1 MFLLSLLANVLFK
14 EGVVMSRSRKLMLI
28 FGGIVVVLAVV
39 GVIFALSGHR
49 QPPVGTEI
57 GKTAP
62 DFTLSDFQGVKISLS
77 GFRGQVVILE
87 FWQST
92 CPDCRRETP
101 YLDELYRRYKDKGV
115 VWLGVNLNH
124 DHDAAQKFLEDK
136 GLAGDQTT
144 VGKDYTAAMDVVKLF
159 NVPLVPCV
167 FVIDR
172 RGIIRYRGVYPDKPY
187 AGDIEPWL

>member
-1 MFLLSLLANVLFK
+1 MSWPRKWIFI
-14 EGVVMSRSRKLMLI
+14 GVAI
-28 FGGIVVVLAVV
+28 AVAMAAV
-39 GVIFALSGHR
+39 GVILALTVHR

-57 GKTAP
+57 RQTAP
-62 DFTLSDFQGVKISLS
+62 DFTLSNFQGTSISLS

-92 CPDCRRETP
+92 CPDCRREMP
-101 YLDELYRRYKDKGV
+101 YLDELYRRYKDREL
-115 VWLGVNLNH
+115 VWLGVNLNR
-124 DHDAAQKFLEDK
+124 DHNAAQKYLEDK

-167 FVIDR
+167 FIIDR
-172 RGIIRYRGVYPDKPY
+172 QGIIRYRGVFPDKPY

>member
-1 MFLLSLLANVLFK
+1 
-14 EGVVMSRSRKLMLI
+14 MSRSRKWI
-28 FGGIVVVLAVV
+28 FTGVVIAVILAVV
-39 GVIFALSGHR
+39 GAILVLNEHR
-49 QPPVGTEI
+49 QPPIGTEI
-57 GKTAP
+57 GQTAS
-62 DFTLSDFQGVKISLS
+62 DFTLSDFRGVNISLS
-77 GFRGQVVILE
+77 EFRGKVVILE

-124 DHDAAQKFLEDK
+124 DHDAAQKFLVDS
-136 GLAGDQTT
+136 GLADDQTT
-144 VGKDYTAAMDVVKLF
+144 VGKDYAAAMDVVKLF
-159 NVPLVPCV
+159 DVPLVPCV

-172 RGIIRYRGVYPDKPY
+172 RGIIRYRGVYPGKPY

>member
-1 MFLLSLLANVLFK
+1 ML
-14 EGVVMSRSRKLMLI
+14 RSRKWILAGSVIAVIL
-28 FGGIVVVLAVV
+28 VATVL
-39 GVIFALSGHR
+39 GVFLTGHK
-49 QPPVGTEI
+49 QPPVGTEV

-62 DFTLSDFQGVKISLS
+62 DFTLSDFQGASISLS
-77 GFRGQVVILE
+77 GFRGKVVILE

-101 YLDELYRRYKDKGV
+101 YLGELYQRYKDRGV

-124 DHDAAQKFLEDK
+124 DHDAAQKFLADN
-136 GLAGDQTT
+136 GLTDDQTM
-144 VGKDYTAAMDVVKLF
+144 VGKDYDAAMDVVKLF
-159 NVPLVPCV
+159 DVPLVPCV

-172 RGIIRYRGVYPDKPY
+172 RGIIRYRGVFPDKPY